1 MTLACVF
8 LHHFHEWNEL
18 RLFLS
23 TAETFYHCGIFK
35 PTSGVHAVQFSHS
48 VFLFNRFFPCHLE
61 SLSFLIFP
69 WTTYLN
75 FQSYSHFSF
84 SVTSPLSQGCN
95 IAQLQGDN
103 SQVLYINNVPWSC
116 VTWQPSSDLPRQSL
130 GRTCCLSIYLS
141 IVYLSIYLSVYLSID
156 IYLLS
161 IIISSLG
168 LL

>member
-61 SLSFLIFP
+61 SLFHCVVGLLFFFFPVVHIYRSIFL
-69 WTTYLN
+69 TYLHTKTHTVEHTKIYTEAN
-75 FQSYSHFSF
+75 F
-84 SVTSPLSQGCN
+84 SVACV
-95 IAQLQGDN
+95 IC
-103 SQVLYINNVPWSC
+103 VPHHFMQIDSNHIYWSEGSL
-116 VTWQPSSDLPRQSL
+116 WLPGS
-130 GRTCCLSIYLS
+130 YLS
-141 IVYLSIYLSVYLSID
+141 TCSRP
-156 IYLLS
+156 
-161 IIISSLG
+161 
-168 LL
+168 